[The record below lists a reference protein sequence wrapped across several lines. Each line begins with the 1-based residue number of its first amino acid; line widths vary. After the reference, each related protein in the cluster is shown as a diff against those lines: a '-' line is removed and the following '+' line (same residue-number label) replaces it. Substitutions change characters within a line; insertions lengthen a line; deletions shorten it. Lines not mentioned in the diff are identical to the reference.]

1 MFGEKNF
8 LSNSKECGFVLFVVI
23 FFMKQRRVDLK
34 NENSIFCLVSLLF
47 ISFLQIISNEKEM
60 NEIFFINILFK
71 NIKWIF
77 VFNFYFAIFKKVSFS
92 LKVQFRI
99 AWEKR
104 VFPWNVR
111 KLGDLP
117 EKLGKKDGKAI
128 DSFWKQCHCFAKC
141 TESFI

>member
-1 MFGEKNF
+1 MKRISFPIQMILDLFCLLFYFSWNKGE
-8 LSNSKECGFVLFVVI
+8 LISK
-23 FFMKQRRVDLK
+23 MKTQF
-34 NENSIFCLVSLLF
+34 FCLVSLLF